1 MMSERIYLA
10 SPHMGGSERRYV
22 DLAFDTNWIA
32 PLGANV
38 TGFEQDLQQY
48 LGAGYVT
55 ALSAGTAAL
64 HLAVRLAGVQRG
76 DRVFCQ
82 SLTFSA
88 SANPIV
94 YEGGEPVFLD
104 SEPDTWNLDPETV
117 EAAIAR
123 FGAPKALIAVHLYG
137 MPGKLDAIRSLCD
150 AHGILLIEDA
160 AEALGSVY
168 HGQKCGTFG
177 HYGVL
182 SFNGNKIITTSGGGA
197 LVCRDEADAQHALK
211 MATQAREPVAWYE
224 HTELGYNYRMSNICA
239 GIGRG
244 QMEVLEQRVAQKR
257 AIHDRYRDA
266 LAGLPLQLP
275 AEPEDVRSNRWLTAA
290 LLVRQK
296 LGSPVIFC
304 QERPGK
310 DEKIFRLYKFRTMT
324 DARGADGE
332 LLPDAQRLTPFG
344 RRLRSTSLDELPELW
359 NILRGDMSIVGP
371 RPLLVKYLPY
381 YTAEERRR
389 HAVRPGL
396 TGLAQVN
403 GRNALR
409 WEDRFAYDVDYV
421 DHISFALDAKIVL
434 MTIRCV
440 LSREGIS
447 AEGSATMEAFTGTAK
462 HPEEVQ

>member
-137 MPGKLDAIRSLCD
+137 M
-150 AHGILLIEDA
+150 
-160 AEALGSVY
+160 
-168 HGQKCGTFG
+168 
-177 HYGVL
+177 
-182 SFNGNKIITTSGGGA
+182 
-197 LVCRDEADAQHALK
+197 
-211 MATQAREPVAWYE
+211 
-224 HTELGYNYRMSNICA
+224 
-239 GIGRG
+239 RG
-244 QMEVLEQRVAQKR
+244 
-257 AIHDRYRDA
+257 
-266 LAGLPLQLP
+266 
-275 AEPEDVRSNRWLTAA
+275 
-290 LLVRQK
+290 
-296 LGSPVIFC
+296 
-304 QERPGK
+304 
-310 DEKIFRLYKFRTMT
+310 
-324 DARGADGE
+324 
-332 LLPDAQRLTPFG
+332 
-344 RRLRSTSLDELPELW
+344 
-359 NILRGDMSIVGP
+359 
-371 RPLLVKYLPY
+371 
-381 YTAEERRR
+381 
-389 HAVRPGL
+389 
-396 TGLAQVN
+396 
-403 GRNALR
+403 
-409 WEDRFAYDVDYV
+409 
-421 DHISFALDAKIVL
+421 
-434 MTIRCV
+434 
-440 LSREGIS
+440 
-447 AEGSATMEAFTGTAK
+447 
-462 HPEEVQ
+462 

>member
-239 GIGRG
+239 GIGPR
-244 QMEVLEQRVAQKR
+244 
-257 AIHDRYRDA
+257 
-266 LAGLPLQLP
+266 
-275 AEPEDVRSNRWLTAA
+275 
-290 LLVRQK
+290 
-296 LGSPVIFC
+296 
-304 QERPGK
+304 
-310 DEKIFRLYKFRTMT
+310 
-324 DARGADGE
+324 ADGG
-332 LLPDAQRLTPFG
+332 ARAACG
-344 RRLRSTSLDELPELW
+344 A
-359 NILRGDMSIVGP
+359 
-371 RPLLVKYLPY
+371 K
-381 YTAEERRR
+381 AR
-389 HAVRPGL
+389 HP
-396 TGLAQVN
+396 
-403 GRNALR
+403 
-409 WEDRFAYDVDYV
+409 
-421 DHISFALDAKIVL
+421 
-434 MTIRCV
+434 
-440 LSREGIS
+440 
-447 AEGSATMEAFTGTAK
+447 
-462 HPEEVQ
+462 

>member
-48 LGAGYVT
+48 LGAGYIT
-55 ALSAGTAAL
+55 AL

-257 AIHDRYRDA
+257 AIHDRYCDA

-290 LLVRQK
+290 LLAPDCGVTPGQIIAALAEHNIEARHIWKPMHLQ
-296 LGSPVIFC
+296 PVFRDC
-304 QERPGK
+304 AFVKTAERSVAE
-310 DEKIFRLYKFRTMT
+310 DVF
-324 DARGADGE
+324 ARGIC
-332 LLPDAQRLTPFG
+332 LPSDTKMTP
-344 RRLRSTSLDELPELW
+344 EQQ
-359 NILRGDMSIVGP
+359 
-371 RPLLVKYLPY
+371 
-381 YTAEERRR
+381 
-389 HAVRPGL
+389 
-396 TGLAQVN
+396 AQVC
-403 GRNALR
+403 A
-409 WEDRFAYDVDYV
+409 V
-421 DHISFALDAKIVL
+421 
-434 MTIRCV
+434 IRG
-440 LSREGIS
+440 L
-447 AEGSATMEAFTGTAK
+447 F
-462 HPEEVQ
+462 